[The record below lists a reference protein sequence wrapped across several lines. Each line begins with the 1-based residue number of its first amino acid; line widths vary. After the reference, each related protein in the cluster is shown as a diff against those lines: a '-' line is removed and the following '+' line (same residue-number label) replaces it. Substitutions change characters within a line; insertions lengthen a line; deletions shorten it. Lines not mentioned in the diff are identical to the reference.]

1 MTIIIVRTISIS
13 TITIKSITMQLII
26 SLCRQQPT
34 KH

>member
-1 MTIIIVRTISIS
+1 MTIIIVSTISIS

-26 SLCRQQPT
+26 SFCRQQPT